1 MSYIPPSDS
10 LKVLNASGTIIN
22 PATDESVQ
30 LLRRMVKLLEPLATV
45 DIQNRQKVTLD
56 AANVGL
62 VVSQAAAASLQM
74 TANQTTASNLNA
86 NVGTVSNIAGY
97 GGVDPRYQFIDAAR
111 IAYATG
117 IRANLKFS

>member
-10 LKVLNASGTIIN
+10 LKVLNASGTTIN

-30 LLRRMVKLLEPLATV
+30 LLRRMVKILDSLATV
-45 DIQNRQKVTLD
+45 DVQSRQRVVIEGSVGVTQ
-56 AANVGL
+56 
-62 VVSQAAAASLQM
+62 STASNLNM
-74 TANQTTASNLNA
+74 TAVQPTAANLNA
-86 NVGTVSNIAGY
+86 NVGTVTNIAGY

-117 IRANLKFS
+117 VRANLKFS